1 MRKGLGILILLASWV
16 IGVNSYAQ
24 DIHFSQYLNSPLNLN
39 PALSGFSDA
48 KYRFILNHRSQWASV
63 TVPYKT
69 YSAAVDMQLWKRK
82 RQRDIFGLGLV
93 FNNDEAGDSHFGTT
107 QGAISFS
114 YIKALNRR
122 NRNLLSFGAQLFF
135 SQRSIDY
142 THLYFPNQWNGNAHD
157 PNIQNGEYFSQSNFT
172 YFDISAGVHWFS
184 IANSNLN
191 FNTGVSVWHINQPAQ
206 SLMNDTKVNLA
217 IKILAYSEV
226 QIDLDGN
233 NALFPSIYF
242 AQQGP
247 FSELTLGLR
256 YKYIVHPNS
265 HNFTAINF
273 GLFGRNADALI
284 LQFGLDYKKF
294 KIMGSYDFNLSGLRS
309 ASNYLGG
316 YEISIIFSI
325 DKHKVRKTTSMPC
338 PIF

>member
-1 MRKGLGILILLASWV
+1 MRKELIIISIIVSCFLAKYSH
-16 IGVNSYAQ
+16 AQ

-39 PALSGFSDA
+39 PALSGFSNA

-69 YSAAVDMQLWKRK
+69 YSAAMDMQLWKRK
-82 RQRDIFGLGLV
+82 RQSDILGMGLV
-93 FNNDEAGDSHFGTT
+93 FNNDDAGDSHFGTT

-114 YIKALNRR
+114 YIKALNKR
-122 NRNLLSFGAQLFF
+122 NRNLISFGAQLFF

-142 THLYFPNQWNGNAHD
+142 TKLYFPNQWNGNAHD
-157 PNIQNGEYFSQSNFT
+157 PNINNGEYFSQSNFT
-172 YFDISAGVHWFS
+172 YFDISAGVHWFA

-191 FNTGVSVWHINQPAQ
+191 FNTGISIWHINQPAQ
-206 SLMNDTKVNLA
+206 SLMNDASVKLS
-217 IKILAYSEV
+217 IKILAYTEV
-226 QIDLDGN
+226 QIDLDDM
-233 NALFPSIYF
+233 NALLPSVYF

-247 FSELTLGLR
+247 YNELTLGLR
-256 YKYIVHPNS
+256 YKYIMHPNS
-265 HNFTAINF
+265 YNYTALSF
-273 GLFGRNADALI
+273 GLFGRNTDAVI

-294 KIMGSYDFNLSGLRS
+294 KIMGSYDFNLSGLHA

-316 YEISIIFSI
+316 YEVSIIFSI
-325 DKHKVRKTTSMPC
+325 NRHKAHKTNPMPC